1 MITTLYFILGNVEFM
16 QSTDYF
22 NSEKSSKI
30 LAKLAVP
37 MVVTNLLQ
45 QLYNLTDSYIVSR
58 YLGVNALAA
67 VGVSFAILVFLNS
80 FIIGLGLGSGVA
92 MSQSRGALNRAS
104 YVDDIKHS
112 LFLTL
117 LVSAFLV
124 LVSFVFLDGL
134 LNLMRVEDTLFTS
147 GKSYLEIM
155 LFGMFFTAI
164 YNYFSA
170 ILRSIGDTVTAL
182 YVLILSSIC
191 NIGLD
196 LLFILKFKRGVSGA
210 AEATIIAQALS
221 AILLLL
227 VVCVKVPEFR
237 YIWQYKFIYKV
248 NISCIKRILN
258 LSVLTAVQQSIMNF
272 GILLIQ
278 SLINSYGFE
287 ITAAFTA
294 AVRIDAFAYMPAQ
307 DFSNAYG
314 TYAAYLYGARR
325 RDDFLK
331 TKKQAFLISSIY
343 CLFVTLV
350 LIFTAELLVRS
361 FLPTAN
367 DLIVSTAVQYLRIVS
382 SFYFAIAWLFLWYAV
397 YRSISDVKLSIVL
410 TIISLG
416 LRVFISYSLHSVFGL
431 QTIFWAIPIGWLVAD
446 IFASIYFYLKY
457 RRVKFGI

>member
-155 LFGMFFTAI
+155 LFGMF
-164 YNYFSA
+164 
-170 ILRSIGDTVTAL
+170 LLL
-182 YVLILSSIC
+182 Y
-191 NIGLD
+191 
-196 LLFILKFKRGVSGA
+196 
-210 AEATIIAQALS
+210 TIIFQLFFARL
-221 AILLLL
+221 
-227 VVCVKVPEFR
+227 
-237 YIWQYKFIYKV
+237 
-248 NISCIKRILN
+248 
-258 LSVLTAVQQSIMNF
+258 
-272 GILLIQ
+272 
-278 SLINSYGFE
+278 E
-287 ITAAFTA
+287 I
-294 AVRIDAFAYMPAQ
+294 P
-307 DFSNAYG
+307 
-314 TYAAYLYGARR
+314 
-325 RDDFLK
+325 
-331 TKKQAFLISSIY
+331 
-343 CLFVTLV
+343 
-350 LIFTAELLVRS
+350 
-361 FLPTAN
+361 
-367 DLIVSTAVQYLRIVS
+367 
-382 SFYFAIAWLFLWYAV
+382 
-397 YRSISDVKLSIVL
+397 
-410 TIISLG
+410 
-416 LRVFISYSLHSVFGL
+416 
-431 QTIFWAIPIGWLVAD
+431 
-446 IFASIYFYLKY
+446 
-457 RRVKFGI
+457 